1 MFGVLKNFKAISPWF
16 SQSWN
21 LETIDT
27 ADAVDDS
34 GLFEIEP
41 MNEIIIGRNVSL
53 HSMVKSSIPETSIW
67 FAQVG
72 NLFLLDMELAFYL
85 FIFFTIFQSN
95 YKAQSEYFFVFDFNR
110 TLTAVFGNWISHSP
124 TL

>member
-1 MFGVLKNFKAISPWF
+1 MKVFKAITPSF
-16 SQSWN
+16 SQGWN

-53 HSMVKSSIPETSIW
+53 YSMVKSSIPETSIW
-67 FAQVG
+67 FAQVC
-72 NLFLLDMELAFYL
+72 NLFLLD
-85 FIFFTIFQSN
+85 N
-95 YKAQSEYFFVFDFNR
+95 
-110 TLTAVFGNWISHSP
+110 
-124 TL
+124 

>member
-85 FIFFTIFQSN
+85 FIFLQYFKATIRPSLNIFLCLI
-95 YKAQSEYFFVFDFNR
+95 
-110 TLTAVFGNWISHSP
+110 LTG
-124 TL
+124 L